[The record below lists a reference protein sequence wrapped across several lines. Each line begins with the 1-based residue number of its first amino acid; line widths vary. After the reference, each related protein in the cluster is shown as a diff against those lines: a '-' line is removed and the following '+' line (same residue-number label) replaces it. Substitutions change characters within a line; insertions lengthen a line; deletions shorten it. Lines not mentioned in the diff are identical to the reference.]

1 MKRSATQSRNNNA
14 TLFKSSNV
22 KQSKTQSMS
31 NSVKCQDKNAQM
43 FQGSSVRMSPARFPA
58 RSVAMFQ
65 GKNARTFLV
74 NNVNRSQESSATMFP
89 ANNAR
94 MFQGSSARMS
104 PSNSAAMFLVKH
116 ARQCP
121 GRSVKLD
128 KPSMEVK
135 LISHFHLL
143 QLLDGVLSR
152 LVFRKSNLKFL
163 SASFL
168 LHLLFSCFNCLYLRA
183 KGFFIYYCICVAQQS
198 KKINQ
203 IFCT

>member
-1 MKRSATQSRNNNA
+1 
-14 TLFKSSNV
+14 
-22 KQSKTQSMS
+22 
-31 NSVKCQDKNAQM
+31 
-43 FQGSSVRMSPARFPA
+43 MSPARFPA

-89 ANNAR
+89 ANSAR

-104 PSNSAAMFLVKH
+104 PSYSATMFLVKH

-128 KPSMEVK
+128 KPPMEVK
-135 LISHFHLL
+135 LISHSHFHLL

-168 LHLLFSCFNCLYLRA
+168 LHLLFLVSIAY
-183 KGFFIYYCICVAQQS
+183 I
-198 KKINQ
+198 
-203 IFCT
+203 